1 MARDVWKLNT
11 LSLLFSHV
19 KLNDL
24 ARQVSLEVEISLRVI
39 VADVF
44 HHLCDKLHFLGGQLA
59 VFHVLTDEVAQ
70 AAAEVFVARVGEER
84 AAVGQ
89 HAYET
94 AQQTEYREGVH
105 LAFHAVE
112 LVVEP
117 PSAAEL

>member
-1 MARDVWKLNT
+1 MTVLTCWVDSET
-11 LSLLFSHV
+11 
-19 KLNDL
+19 
-24 ARQVSLEVEISLRVI
+24 EISLRVI
-39 VADVF
+39 VADVL
-44 HHLCDKLHFLGGQLA
+44 HHLLYEGHFLSWQLA

-70 AAAEVFVARVGEER
+70 ATAEVLVARVGEER

-94 AQQTEYREGVH
+94 TQQAEYREAVH
-105 LAFHAVE
+105 LAFHTVE